1 MKHLILSATVLTALM
16 AVPALAD
23 NPRCDVPK
31 ADWQP
36 WQALHDKLQGEGWKI
51 RKIKQDNG
59 CYEVYGVN
67 AKGERQE
74 VYFNPKTLQSVGS
87 AED

>member
-1 MKHLILSATVLTALM
+1 MKRLILSATALTALM
-16 AVPALAD
+16 AVPALAE
-23 NPRCDVPK
+23 NPHCDVPK

-36 WQALHDKLQGEGWKI
+36 QKALQDKLQSEGWKV
-51 RKIKQDNG
+51 RKIKEDNG
-59 CYEVYGVN
+59 CYEVYGFN

-74 VYFNPKTLQSVGS
+74 VYFNPKTLKSVGS

>member
-1 MKHLILSATVLTALM
+1 MKRFILSSTVLTVLM
-16 AVPALAD
+16 AAPAFAG

-36 WQALHDKLQGEGWKI
+36 QKALQDKLQADGWKI
-51 RKIKQDNG
+51 RTIKQDNG
-59 CYEVYGVN
+59 CYEVYGFN